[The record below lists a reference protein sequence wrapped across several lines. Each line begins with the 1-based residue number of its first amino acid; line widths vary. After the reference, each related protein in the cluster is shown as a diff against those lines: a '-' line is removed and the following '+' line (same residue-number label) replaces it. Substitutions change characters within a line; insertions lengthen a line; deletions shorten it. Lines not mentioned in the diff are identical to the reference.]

1 VTDNIFFGWCWKTFP
16 LSDELMMPGD
26 SFRPL
31 SDELMMP
38 GDSFRSR
45 TKALLGLVSF
55 KKKNPPLCLAGLDA
69 KIFAKQHC
77 SVFHCYLA
85 NIVQS
90 WSN

>member
-31 SDELMMP
+31 SDELMMA

-45 TKALLGLVSF
+45 TKALLGLVPF
-55 KKKNPPLCLAGLDA
+55 QKKNPTLPWRESLGISSCTPLCPAGTRD
-69 KIFAKQHC
+69 
-77 SVFHCYLA
+77 SR
-85 NIVQS
+85 
-90 WSN
+90 